1 MSAEKTARQG
11 EMTFLQH
18 FEELRVRIF
27 RAFYGLVVAFFIV
40 YLFINKIMAVLV
52 APYYKYLPKGQQ
64 SLTYTGVTEVFFVYM
79 KIAAVL
85 SIVAASPWIF
95 YQLWAFIAPGLK
107 KKERKWAVPF
117 VLATSAFF
125 ISGVTFCYYIV
136 LPFTFRFFFQYNEG
150 FTNIVTVSYF
160 WNFELM
166 FLLGIG
172 LTFETPILILLLTR
186 LGIVSTATLL
196 KKYKWAVLLAFI
208 ISAVIT
214 PSGDPVTQ
222 TIVAVPI
229 IVLYGIGILI
239 SWFFRKRAEP
249 SETD

>member
-1 MSAEKTARQG
+1 MEAEKAARQG

-18 FEELRVRIF
+18 FEELRMRIF

-40 YLFINKIMAVLV
+40 YFFINKIMVILV

-85 SIVAASPWIF
+85 AIVVASPWIF

-107 KKERKWAVPF
+107 KKERRWALPF

-125 ISGVTFCYYIV
+125 ISGVVFCYYIV

-186 LGIVSTATLL
+186 LGIVSTSTLL
-196 KKYKWAVLLAFI
+196 KKYKWAILIAFI
-208 ISAVIT
+208 VSAVIT

-229 IVLYGIGILI
+229 IVLYGLGVFI
-239 SWFFRKRAEP
+239 SWFFRKRPERAEN
-249 SETD
+249 D